1 MASQPLKIT
10 VLFGGSSEERDVS
23 IASAAQV
30 IPALRANGHQVFAV
44 DTTRGLL
51 TPAEEQKLLAS
62 SVSDVPP
69 SSGALAALV
78 GTENVLTSASVLHN
92 VDLVF
97 LALHGGTGEDG
108 TIQAM
113 LDMAGLAYTGS
124 GHLASAVAMDKDLS
138 KRLFIAAGIPTPAWL
153 MVNDDVVPEDIV
165 LAQAGL
171 DVYPL
176 IVKPNRQGSTV
187 GLSVVRKPEGLV
199 AAILNAR
206 QYDRE
211 VMLEQFIAGR
221 ELTAGVL
228 DSQALTVGEIILD
241 ADTIFD
247 YESKYQPGAV
257 KEIFPAQIPDAIA
270 NEAKALALKAHHAL
284 KLSGYSRSDF
294 RLDDAGQLWCL
305 EINTL
310 PGMTATSLLPQS
322 AAASGVSFQQL
333 CDKICRLALDKKRD

>member
-1 MASQPLKIT
+1 MSNQLLKIT

-30 IPALRANGHQVFAV
+30 IPALRANGHQVLAV
-44 DTTRGLL
+44 DTMRGLL
-51 TPAEEQKLLAS
+51 SPAEEQQWLTS

-78 GTENVLTSASVLHN
+78 GASSVLTSASALHD

-138 KRLFIAAGIPTPAWL
+138 KHLFLAAGIPTPAWL
-153 MVNDDVVPEDIV
+153 MVNDATTPDDIA
-165 LAQAGL
+165 LEQAGL
-171 DVYPL
+171 GSYPL

-187 GLSVVRKPEGLV
+187 GLTVVRKPEDLA
-199 AAILNAR
+199 AAIVNAR

-221 ELTAGVL
+221 ELTVGVL
-228 DSQALTVGEIILD
+228 DDQALTVGEIVLG

-257 KEIFPAQIPDAIA
+257 NEIFPAQVSDAIA

-294 RLDDAGQLWCL
+294 RLDAEGRLWCL
-305 EINTL
+305 EVNTL

-322 AAASGVSFQQL
+322 AAASGIPFQQL
-333 CDKICRLALDKKRD
+333 CDQICRLALDKK